1 MTTKNAGEARTAQFL
16 SDFILGL
23 NRIETLGLAS
33 EFLLRHRE
41 EIEIMMPP
49 VRSWPKDVPK
59 PQQYADLK
67 EETSDT
73 IAAAKLILLK
83 ASLEA
88 YCGAFHRGND
98 HDCSDVVRKTPQF
111 KLKYQPDSEQRLH
124 VIQIVKEL
132 RDKTVHP
139 RISHN
144 TIQSKMSPAEILR
157 QLTTIESHVNRRSI
171 RFGPPSQFFDIA
183 QKEHRSLNL
192 KVLAYGDLLTEM
204 SRLCIIQ
211 YEHLCGCLK
220 EPKRKSSH
228 WEIEFL

>member
-23 NRIETLGLAS
+23 NRIERLGLAS

-41 EIEIMMPP
+41 EIEETMPP
-49 VRSWPKDVPK
+49 VRDWPKDVPK
-59 PQQYADLK
+59 PQQYDNLK

-111 KLKYQPDSEQRLH
+111 KLRYQPDSEQRLH

-139 RISHN
+139 RSQYKEL
-144 TIQSKMSPAEILR
+144 QSKKRPTEILR
-157 QLTTIESHVNRRSI
+157 QLTTVESHVNRRSI
-171 RFGPPSQFFDIA
+171 RFGPPS
-183 QKEHRSLNL
+183 RSCSRARRTAPWGPRPSEDRNQ
-192 KVLAYGDLLTEM
+192 LLD
-204 SRLCIIQ
+204 SKPR
-211 YEHLCGCLK
+211 
-220 EPKRKSSH
+220 
-228 WEIEFL
+228 